1 MKQWFYS
8 FFYDA
13 ALFILLLLFI
23 PKLVWGYFFYGKYRR
38 SFLSRLCPKNI
49 VLRCSSTQKVIWLHS
64 ISLGETKAL
73 STLVPHIRKAHPD
86 AFILISTI
94 TETGQDQ
101 AKKGIV
107 EADAYC
113 YLPFDFSWLI
123 RRFVQ
128 KIKPDCF
135 ILMES
140 DYWYNLLNEVKNI
153 GAQIILVNGK
163 ISQKSLKRYL
173 FCKTFSHKLF
183 HMIDLFCLQD
193 ENYYHRFL
201 QLGIDPSKMIVTG
214 NLKFD
219 IPNREASE
227 RERQIFKQ
235 DLGIHLDHLVVTI
248 GSTHEKE
255 EEYLLQ
261 EIHPLLEKFPTL
273 KIILVPR
280 HPERFKKVE
289 KLLKDLQFSYFALSN
304 KNAKKGEVSIIL
316 VDQMGI
322 LPRCYQI
329 ADLSI
334 VGGSFVKGVGGH
346 DVFEPA
352 KMGIPVIFGPHMDQQ
367 ADLSR
372 LVIQSGVGKQVPLEE
387 LSSLLEKY
395 FLHPDLRKEDGAKGK
410 ELSLAV
416 RGSSYRTW
424 ERIEPFLKK

>member
-1 MKQWFYS
+1 MRRLFP
-8 FFYDA
+8 FLYDA
-13 ALFILLLLFI
+13 ALFFLFLFYL
-23 PKLVWGYFFYGKYRR
+23 PKLVWGYFFYGKYRK
-38 SFLSRLCPKNI
+38 SFLSRIRPKNI
-49 VLRCSSTQKVIWLHS
+49 VLQRCPNQKVIWLHS

-73 STLVPHIRKAHPD
+73 STLVPHIRKAHPE

-94 TETGQDQ
+94 TETGQNE
-101 AKKGIV
+101 AKKGIID
-107 EADAYC
+107 ADAYC
-113 YLPFDFSWLI
+113 YLPFDFSWII

-140 DYWYNLLNEVKNI
+140 DYWYNLLHEVKKI
-153 GAQIILVNGK
+153 GAPIILVNGK
-163 ISQKSLKRYL
+163 LSQRSLQRYL
-173 FCKTFSHKLF
+173 LCKSFSHRLF
-183 HMIDLFCLQD
+183 HLIDLFCLQS

-201 QLGIDPSKMIVTG
+201 QLDVDPKKMVITG

-219 IPNREASE
+219 IPTREVSE
-227 RERQIFKQ
+227 REQQIFKQ
-235 DLGIHLDHLVVTI
+235 DLGIHLGQLVITI

-255 EEYLLQ
+255 EEVLI
-261 EIHPLLEKFPTL
+261 EAIRPLWEKFPTL

-289 KLLKDLQFSYFALSN
+289 KLLIDLKISYFSLSN
-304 KNAKKGEVSIIL
+304 KNIKRGSESIIL

-334 VGGSFVKGVGGH
+334 VGGSFIKGIGGH

-372 LVIQSGVGKQVPLEE
+372 LVIQSGVGKQVALKD

-395 FLHPDLRKEDGAKGK
+395 LLHSNLRKEDGAKGK

-416 RGSSYRTW
+416 IGSSYRTW
-424 ERIEPFLKK
+424 EKIEPFLRK